1 MQDDGPRAADPP
13 GHVSL
18 SLVIPA
24 YNEEERLPGL
34 LEGLR
39 AGANAAAEASGI
51 ELLEVFVVDDGS
63 SDGSRR
69 ILAEAAKD
77 DERLQAV
84 FAYEEN
90 RGKGAAAAA
99 GVARAR
105 GDYVLLADA
114 DLSTPLDELPKLVE
128 ALRNGADVAVGSR
141 HVPGAVVDR
150 GPLSRKLTG
159 GAFSGVVRVLTGLR
173 VRDTQNGFKLFRTED
188 AQRLLAEQ
196 ICPGFAFDVEL
207 LMRADRSGLRI
218 AEVPVVYLHDARSSV
233 HIASA
238 SAEMLRDVVVLA
250 WRLRLRERASS
261 AGGTPAPGGAVP
273 RARRS
278 RDPS

>member
-13 GHVSL
+13 RRVSL

-24 YNEEERLPGL
+24 YNEEKRLPGL
-34 LEGLR
+34 LEALR
-39 AGANAAAEASGI
+39 TGADAAAEASRL
-51 ELLEVFVVDDGS
+51 ELLEVLVVDDGS

-69 ILAEAAKD
+69 ILAQAAKG

-84 FAYEEN
+84 LAYEEN
-90 RGKGAAAAA
+90 RGKGAAVAA

-105 GDYVLLADA
+105 GEYVLLADA
-114 DLSTPLDELPKLVE
+114 DLSTPLEELPKLTD
-128 ALRNGADVAVGSR
+128 ALREGADVAVGSR

-150 GPLSRKLTG
+150 GPLHRKVTG
-159 GAFSGVVRVLTGLR
+159 GTFSGVVRLLTGLR

-218 AEVPVVYLHDARSSV
+218 AEVPVVYLHDSRSSV
-233 HIASA
+233 RVASA
-238 SAEMLRDVVVLA
+238 SVEMLRDVTALA
-250 WRLRLRERASS
+250 WRLRLRDRGGRVE
-261 AGGTPAPGGAVP
+261 AGQPGI
-273 RARRS
+273 ARR
-278 RDPS
+278 P

>member
-1 MQDDGPRAADPP
+1 M
-13 GHVSL
+13 
-18 SLVIPA
+18 IPA

-51 ELLEVFVVDDGS
+51 ELLEVLVVDDGS

-99 GVARAR
+99 GVVRAR

-159 GAFSGVVRVLTGLR
+159 GAFSGVVRLLTGLR
-173 VRDTQNGFKLFRTED
+173 VRDTQNGFKLLRTED
-188 AQRLLAEQ
+188 AQLLLAEQ

-250 WRLRLRERASS
+250 WRLRLRNHGTQIAS
-261 AGGTPAPGGAVP
+261 P
-273 RARRS
+273 RPDVVRRL
-278 RDPS
+278 